1 MKQIEWNWKGV
12 FGFFQKNRWAVL
24 VLLAGLLL
32 LLWPSGGKRETT
44 AQSDRRQAEQH
55 YEYDLEA
62 LERKLTSTLSNVQ
75 GAGKTEV
82 VLTLASTG
90 SVELAENQTT
100 KDGSVETGVVIVKNG
115 SNQEEVVEVAQ
126 QYPVFLGAL
135 VVSDGGGDP
144 QVKLQLLQAVKALTG
159 LSSDQISICERSG
172 GDQT

>member
-12 FGFFQKNRWAVL
+12 IRFFQKNRWAAL

-32 LLWPSGGKRETT
+32 LLWPSGGTSDGS
-44 AQSDRRQAEQH
+44 AQTDRRQAEQH
-55 YEYDLEA
+55 YEYDLEV
-62 LERKLTSTLSNVQ
+62 LEKKLTSTLSNIH

-82 VLTLASTG
+82 MLTLASTG
-90 SVELAENQTT
+90 SVELAKNQTS

-126 QYPVFLGAL
+126 QYPAFLGAL

-172 GDQT
+172 GD